1 MSVHPTLSLQI
12 ACLCA
17 GWCGTCTA
25 YGPLFRA
32 VAAAHPEARFGW
44 IDVEDQADALAEALG
59 DAPEIDDFPTLLVL
73 AAGRPVFYGPVLPQA
88 GLLERLLTE
97 AARGGLAELRDPLAN
112 AVGAAVAGLLDAGS
126 A

>member
-1 MSVHPTLSLQI
+1 MPAHPTLSLQI

-25 YGPLFRA
+25 YRPLFRA
-32 VAAAHPEARFGW
+32 AAAAHPEARFGW

-59 DAPEIDDFPTLLVL
+59 DAPEIDNFPTLLVL

-88 GLLERLLTE
+88 ALLERLLAQ
-97 AARGGLAELRDPLAN
+97 AALGGLAELREPQAIAL
-112 AVGAAVAGLLDAGS
+112 GAAVAALLASAG